1 MRHTRECAFGESG
14 AGCSPSTH
22 AGKVTV
28 HETRRVAK
36 VPKVDRVDD
45 ESAEG
50 GETSQVGSEGFENR
64 LWKCNK
70 GC

>member
-1 MRHTRECAFGESG
+1 MRRTRECAFGESG

-28 HETRRVAK
+28 HEVWRVAK
-36 VPKVDRVDD
+36 IPKVDGVDD

-50 GETSQVGSEGFENR
+50 GETSQVGSEGFESR
-64 LWKCNK
+64 LGKK
-70 GC
+70 